1 MSSTDCH
8 RTAAAFLL
16 SLTVVLRVTSQ
27 QADVTTTRYHG
38 DESYDVTVT
47 SAAHEQ
53 YVNPRPGK
61 RNLQHYNR
69 NMIFVSRLIM
79 KFGDS
84 G

>member
-1 MSSTDCH
+1 MFCFLAAKWTNGGMAMLTTDCH
-8 RTAAAFLL
+8 CMTAAFLL

-27 QADVTTTRYHG
+27 RADVTTTRYHG

-61 RNLQHYNR
+61 RYN
-69 NMIFVSRLIM
+69 IILSQ
-79 KFGDS
+79 
-84 G
+84 